1 MHMSHDEAK
10 LIAGYTLGDYERE
23 MATTRAVIAAIPAGQ
38 EGYSPDAKS
47 MTALKLAWHIVSAD
61 CWFLSSVIAGEF
73 KAGESGMPEN
83 IKSAADVIAWYDS
96 NLPGVIEEAKALSGA
111 DKAKVID
118 FFGMAQQPAFT
129 FLLLMLKHSIH
140 HRGQLS
146 AYLRPMGAKVPG
158 IYGPSGDSQS

>member
-23 MATTRAVIAAIPAGQ
+23 MAATRAVIAAIPAGK
-38 EGYSPDAKS
+38 EDYSPDPKS
-47 MTALKLAWHIVSAD
+47 MPALELAWHIASAD
-61 CWFLSSVIAGEF
+61 WWFLSSVIAGEF
-73 KAGESGMPEN
+73 KSGESNKPEN
-83 IKSAADVIAWYDS
+83 IKCAADVIAWYDAHV
-96 NLPGVIEEAKALSGA
+96 PGVIEAAKALSGA

-129 FLLLMLKHSIH
+129 FISLMLKHSIH

-146 AYLRPMGAKVPG
+146 SYLRPMGAKVPG